1 MDFRRVEGIFFVVF
15 LFLNMF
21 LFYIYQEGREPQDY
35 ISTGSISENLEER
48 LKADHITVP
57 KNLSKA
63 KREGYYLSAEEDEL
77 VADAREYLKDQTW
90 QVNNHQLSSQ
100 VATQPDSLV
109 KKSKAVES
117 INLFMKDPSNVLF
130 GQDYVLNED
139 ETLPLKNYVYNQTY
153 EGIPFYDETSQLS
166 ISVSQDKLE
175 SDQITSY
182 KQTHISRIEPL
193 REVQSV
199 ISERDAVISLYTN
212 NRIQPGDKVK
222 WIHLGY
228 SRIFSVRGKNVYIPA
243 WFVSV
248 ETSKNATQTERVN
261 AFTNAVISSSVSEVI
276 NK

>member
-1 MDFRRVEGIFFVVF
+1 MDFRRVEGIFFIVF

-48 LKADHITVP
+48 LKADHIEVP
-57 KNLSKA
+57 KDLSKI

-77 VADAREYLKDQTW
+77 VADAREKLADQSW
-90 QVNNHQLSSQ
+90 QVNNDQLTSQ
-100 VATQPDSLV
+100 IMAQSDTVI
-109 KKSKAVES
+109 KKSKDIES
-117 INLFMKDPSNVLF
+117 INQFIRNPSNVLY
-130 GQDYVLNED
+130 GKDYVLNEE
-139 ETLPLKNYVYNQTY
+139 ETIPLKNYIYNQTY
-153 EGIPFYDETSQLS
+153 EGIPFYDETAQLS
-166 ISVSQDKLE
+166 VIVSQDKFE
-175 SDQITSY
+175 SDQISSY

-199 ISERDAVISLYTN
+199 ISERDAIISLYTN
-212 NRIQPGDKVK
+212 NRIQSGDTVK

-228 SRIFSVRGKNVYIPA
+228 TRIFTVRGKNVYIPA

-248 ETSKNATQTERVN
+248 ESSKNVIQTERVN

>member
-21 LFYIYQEGREPQDY
+21 LYYIYQEGREPQDY
-35 ISTGSISENLEER
+35 VSTGSISENLEER
-48 LKADHITVP
+48 LAADRIVVP
-57 KNLSKA
+57 KDLSKT

-77 VADAREYLKDQTW
+77 VSDAREYLKDQSW

-100 VATQPDSLV
+100 LTPQEDTIV

-117 INLFMKDPSNVLF
+117 VNQFMKDSSNVLF

-139 ETLPLKNYVYNQTY
+139 ETLPLKNYIYNQAY
-153 EGIPFYDETSQLS
+153 EGIPFYDETAQLS
-166 ISVSQDKLE
+166 IIVSQDKFE

-193 REVQSV
+193 REMQTV

-212 NRIQPGDKVK
+212 NRLQPGDKVK

-228 SRIFSVRGKNVYIPA
+228 TRIFTVRGKNVYIPA
-243 WFVSV
+243 WFVSI
-248 ETSKNATQTERVN
+248 ETSKNVTQTERVN

>member
-1 MDFRRVEGIFFVVF
+1 MDFRRVEGIFFIVF

-48 LKADHITVP
+48 LKADHIEVP
-57 KNLSKA
+57 KDLSKI

-77 VADAREYLKDQTW
+77 VADAREKLTDQSW
-90 QVNNHQLSSQ
+90 QVNNDQLTSQ
-100 VATQPDSLV
+100 IMSQSDTVI
-109 KKSKAVES
+109 KKSKDIES
-117 INLFMKDPSNVLF
+117 INQFIRNPSNVLY
-130 GQDYVLNED
+130 GKDYVLNEE
-139 ETLPLKNYVYNQTY
+139 ETIPLKNYIYNQTY
-153 EGIPFYDETSQLS
+153 EGIPFYDETAQLS
-166 ISVSQDKLE
+166 VIVSQDKFE
-175 SDQITSY
+175 SDQISSY

-199 ISERDAVISLYTN
+199 ISERDAIISLYTN
-212 NRIQPGDKVK
+212 NRIQSGDTVK

-228 SRIFSVRGKNVYIPA
+228 TRIFTVRGKNVYIPA

-248 ETSKNATQTERVN
+248 ESSKNVTQTERVN